1 MSDFKGRCTKL
12 DFGWGSAPD
21 LSRGAYST
29 PHTSWLDFMGGYLKG
44 MERRG
49 NWRGEKRIVPTH
61 SLKC

>member
-29 PHTSWLDFMGGYLKG
+29 PHTSWLDFMRLLKG
-44 MERRG
+44 NGKEGQLEGR
-49 NWRGEKRIVPTH
+49 EADCSHP
-61 SLKC
+61 